1 MRYFLIDRIDELQQF
16 SYALGTRCIS
26 LTEDYFEHHF
36 PEQPVYPRSP
46 LIESIAQL
54 GGALLE
60 LSLRG

>member
-1 MRYFLIDRIDELQQF
+1 MRYFLIDRIDELQKF